1 VKYVY
6 RRSLCIKMS
15 RESGV
20 NSGYRGGMPERDAP
34 SSPADFKFFEPMRV
48 RWADVDMQGI
58 VFNPNY
64 LVFADNAMT
73 EYMRAVGF
81 PYPDA
86 LMPFGADIF
95 AVGSQIDFKA
105 SARFDDALRVGA
117 RIERIGRTSFRFRI
131 SVFRVDELLADVR
144 TTYVCATPG
153 ETRQTLI
160 VPEKFI
166 AIVEAFEKLKPER

>member
-1 VKYVY
+1 MTDA
-6 RRSLCIKMS
+6 STPS
-15 RESGV
+15 R
-20 NSGYRGGMPERDAP
+20 
-34 SSPADFKFFEPMRV
+34 PADFAFFEPMRV

-64 LVFADNAMT
+64 LVYADNAMT

-81 PYPDA
+81 PYPQA
-86 LMPFGADIF
+86 LLPFGADIF

-105 SARFDDALRVGA
+105 SARFDDELRVGA

-131 SVFRVDELLADVR
+131 AAFRGDELLSDVR
-144 TTYVCATPG
+144 TTYVCATPD
-153 ETRQTLI
+153 EARKTLP

-166 AIVEAFEKLKPER
+166 AIVETFERVKPER

>member
-1 VKYVY
+1 
-6 RRSLCIKMS
+6 MT
-15 RESGV
+15 
-20 NSGYRGGMPERDAP
+20 DAAAP
-34 SSPADFKFFEPMRV
+34 SRPEDFAFFEPMRV

-64 LVFADNAMT
+64 LVYADNAMT

-81 PYPDA
+81 PYPQA
-86 LMPFGADIF
+86 LLPFGADIF

-105 SARFDDALRVGA
+105 SARFDDMLRIGA

-131 SVFRVDELLADVR
+131 AVFRQDELLADVR

-153 ETRQTLI
+153 ETRTTLP
-160 VPEKFI
+160 VPEVFI
-166 AIVEAFEKLKPER
+166 AIVEGFERVKPER

>member
-1 VKYVY
+1 
-6 RRSLCIKMS
+6 MADTAP
-15 RESGV
+15 
-20 NSGYRGGMPERDAP
+20 NRDLSAL
-34 SSPADFKFFEPMRV
+34 ADFAFFERMRV

-64 LVFADNAMT
+64 LIYADNAMT

-81 PYPDA
+81 PYPQA
-86 LMPFGADIF
+86 LQPFGADIF

-105 SARFDDALRVGA
+105 SARFDDELKVGA
-117 RIERIGRTSFRFRI
+117 RVEKIGRTSFRFRI
-131 SVFRVDELLADVR
+131 AAFRGEELLADVR

-153 ETRQTLI
+153 ETRSTLP

-166 AIVEAFEKLKPER
+166 AVVEAFEKVKPER

>member
-1 VKYVY
+1 
-6 RRSLCIKMS
+6 MS
-15 RESGV
+15 DK
-20 NSGYRGGMPERDAP
+20 DAP
-34 SSPADFKFFEPMRV
+34 SNPAAFAFFEPMRV

-64 LVFADNAMT
+64 LVYADNAMT

-81 PYPDA
+81 PYPQA
-86 LMPFGADIF
+86 LLPFGADIF

-105 SARFDDALRVGA
+105 SARFDDDMRVGA
-117 RIERIGRTSFRFRI
+117 RIERFGRTSFRFRI
-131 SVFRVDELLADVR
+131 AAFRGDELLTDVR

-153 ETRQTLI
+153 GERTTLP

-166 AIVEAFEKLKPER
+166 AIVEAFEKTKPER